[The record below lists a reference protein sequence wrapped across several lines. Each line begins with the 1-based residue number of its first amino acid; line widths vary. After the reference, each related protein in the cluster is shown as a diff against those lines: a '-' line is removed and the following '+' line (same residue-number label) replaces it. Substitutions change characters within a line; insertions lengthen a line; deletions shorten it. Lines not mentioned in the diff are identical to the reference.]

1 MGQMA
6 AFAEALTDFWLW
18 LIAAGLLMIAELVV
32 PGAYLIWLGAAA
44 LVTGLAVALVPM
56 GWQAQLVLF
65 AVAALVAVVI
75 GRLLARSAH
84 AVSDRPFLNRRTD
97 ALVGRDF
104 VLHEPI
110 TDGVGRIKVD
120 DTVWRVTGPD
130 CPAGTRVVVAGV
142 EGATLTVRPA
152 GTP

>member
-1 MGQMA
+1 MEQMA
-6 AFAEALTDFWLW
+6 ALAEALTEFWLW

-32 PGAYLIWLGAAA
+32 PGAYLIWLGVAA
-44 LVTGLAVALVPM
+44 LATSIAVALVPM

-75 GRLLARSAH
+75 GRMLARSKH
-84 AVSDRPFLNRRTD
+84 AESDRPFLNRRTD

-104 VLHEPI
+104 VLHEAI
-110 TDGVGRIKVD
+110 KDGVGQIRVD
-120 DTVWRVTGPD
+120 DTIWRVTGPD
-130 CPAGTRVVVAGV
+130 CPAGTRVVVSGA

-152 GTP
+152 VTS

>member
-84 AVSDRPFLNRRTD
+84 AESDRPFLNRRTD

-110 TDGVGRIKVD
+110 ADGVGRIKVD

-152 GTP
+152 ATS